1 MKVQPY
7 LYFNGRCDDAIA
19 FYKKAVDADV
29 GMLARFKESPNPEQ
43 APPGWGDKVMHAELK
58 IGENTILLSDGR
70 GEGKT
75 DFENFALTI
84 IVEDPPKA
92 ERLFAALAEGGKVI
106 MPVAKTFYSPAFGML
121 TDKFGVMW
129 MVYVH

>member
-1 MKVQPY
+1 MAAATMPSRSTRK
-7 LYFNGRCDDAIA
+7 
-19 FYKKAVDADV
+19 
-29 GMLARFKESPNPEQ
+29 Q